1 MAKPMGFAMNHK
13 RSIKMK
19 ANQNSAELLA
29 PAGSMDALRTAL
41 RFGADAVYLG
51 GSFMQLRAKGVG
63 FDDSALTEAAEEV
76 HKAGKKLYVTVN
88 CFAKNGEIARLGDYA
103 KKLYALGADAAII
116 SDIGVIDV
124 FRKAEPRLDI
134 HLSTQANCQNYASA
148 RVYHDLG
155 CKRIVLGREL
165 TLEDIAEIRAKT
177 PDTLELEA
185 FIHGAMCMAYSGRC
199 LISSF
204 MAGRSGNR
212 GECAQPCR
220 WNYAL
225 TEEKRPGEYFPIEE
239 EDGYSAILSSHD
251 LNTVDFVGDI
261 VSAGVS
267 SLKIEGRMKTPY
279 YIATVVRAY
288 RMRLDGLAPAEVCR
302 EELLYA
308 SHRPYSSGFYFG
320 KEQTE
325 PYNDGLYRQEK
336 RVAAVVTGKRDGLI
350 EIEQRNLFSVGDELE
365 LLAPGVPGG
374 SFRVTELWDME
385 GNAVE
390 RAPHPR
396 EKLLLRAEI
405 SCEPGDMLRM
415 RCE

>member
-1 MAKPMGFAMNHK
+1 MPENKK
-13 RSIKMK
+13 
-19 ANQNSAELLA
+19 AELLA
-29 PAGSMDALRTAL
+29 PAGSMEALKTAL

-51 GSFMQLRAKGVG
+51 GSFMQLRAGNVG
-63 FDDSALTEAAEEV
+63 FDDQMLAEAAKVV

-88 CFAKNGEIARLGDYA
+88 CFAKNQEIGRLGDYA
-103 KKLYALGADAAII
+103 RYLYEIGADAAII

-124 FRKAEPRLDI
+124 FKKAEPRLDI
-134 HLSTQANCQNYASA
+134 HLSTQANCQNYAAA
-148 RVYHDLG
+148 RVFHDLG
-155 CKRIVLGREL
+155 CKRIVLGREA

-177 PDTLELEA
+177 PPTLELEA

-204 MAGRSGNR
+204 MASRSGNR

-225 TEEKRPGEYFPIEE
+225 TEEKRPGEYFPIAE

-251 LNTVDFVGDI
+251 LNTVDFVEDI
-261 VSAGVS
+261 VRAGVS

-288 RMRLDGLAPAEVCR
+288 RMKLDGLASPAVCR
-302 EELLYA
+302 EELECA

-320 KEQTE
+320 KEQAE
-325 PYNDGLYRQEK
+325 PYNDGLYRQK
-336 RVAAVVTGKRDGLI
+336 KKIAAVVTGVGEGYL
-350 EIEQRNLFSVGDELE
+350 EIEQRNLFSSGDELE
-365 LLAPGVPGG
+365 LLAPGIPGG
-374 SFRVTELWDME
+374 SFTVTGMEDTE

-396 EKLLLRAEI
+396 QKLKLACPLKA
-405 SCEPGDMLRM
+405 EPGDMLRM
-415 RCE
+415 KSE